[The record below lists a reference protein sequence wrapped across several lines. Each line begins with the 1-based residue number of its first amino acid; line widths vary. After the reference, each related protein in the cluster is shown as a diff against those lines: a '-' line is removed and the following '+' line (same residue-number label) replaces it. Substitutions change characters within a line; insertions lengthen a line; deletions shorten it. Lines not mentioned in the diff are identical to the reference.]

1 MVLHGLFLFN
11 ICIATIVLNKVSG
24 GVYLFP
30 SQQLIYSLLF
40 LLVAYPP
47 KTRELSQLYFTND
60 CVKKWDSYFFLGIKC
75 EMNLVVLEFELD
87 HSITFFNTLLFWG
100 ICGYI
105 SREITTVVIII
116 IIIILESIFQ
126 H

>member
-47 KTRELSQLYFTND
+47 KTRES